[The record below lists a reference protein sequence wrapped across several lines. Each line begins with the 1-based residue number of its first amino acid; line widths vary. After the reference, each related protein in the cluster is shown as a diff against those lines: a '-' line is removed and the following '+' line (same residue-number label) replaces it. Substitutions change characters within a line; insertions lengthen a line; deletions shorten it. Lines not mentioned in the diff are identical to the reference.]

1 VGLGAILVLA
11 TDGEAGDWSAK
22 QAGAQEAWLTRPLSC
37 IEILGRTMTE
47 RIIRNLSRID
57 LDVITLLSS
66 TALPEEVLNLT
77 DEFANLKIEM
87 FCDLSS
93 AITDRVSEYRRE
105 GVENSFIVSANCYA
119 ETDLMDFFYFHRE
132 GRRRITRACDH
143 DGPLNMWVV
152 NCQKVAG
159 RSVEKLLSQT
169 VECGSAYFAAGY
181 VRRLEHVRDLRKI
194 TADSLQG
201 QCAMRA
207 CGVEIKP
214 GIWVD
219 EGADI
224 DRRARI
230 VAPAYI
236 GRRVTLREDTVVTR
250 CSSVERDCYVD
261 YGTVIEDSSILAYT
275 RVGIWLDVIQA
286 VANGNMM
293 QSLKHN
299 VVLEIPDPGVMRWNG
314 AVPEPSNDFARTQL
328 AEHDFA
334 VTRDEAPMRV
344 PDLKKES
351 PATSEAWQLRANPI
365 QG

>member
-1 VGLGAILVLA
+1 VGLGAILVLGR
-11 TDGEAGDWSAK
+11 DGDAGCWSAK
-22 QAGAQEAWLTRPLSC
+22 DVDAQEAWLTRPLPC
-37 IEILGRTMTE
+37 VEVVGRTMIE
-47 RIIRNLSRID
+47 RIIRNLCRID
-57 LDVITLLSS
+57 LDVVTLLAS

-93 AITDRVSEYRRE
+93 AITDRVSEYLRQ
-105 GVENSFIVSANCYA
+105 GVENSFVISANCYA
-119 ETDLMDFFYFHRE
+119 ETDLLDFFYFHRE
-132 GRRRITRACDH
+132 GKKKITRACDH

-152 NCQKVAG
+152 DCKKMAG
-159 RSVEKLLSQT
+159 RSVENLLQT
-169 VECGSAYFAAGY
+169 EECGSAYFAAGY
-181 VRRLEHVRDLRKI
+181 IRRLEHARDLRKI

-201 QCAMRA
+201 QCAMRP
-207 CGVEIKP
+207 CGVEIRP
-214 GIWVD
+214 GVWVD
-219 EGADI
+219 EGADV

-236 GRRVTLREDTVVTR
+236 GRGVTLREDTLVTR
-250 CSSVERDCYVD
+250 CSSVERECYID
-261 YGTVIEDSSILAYT
+261 YGTVVEDSSILAYT

-286 VANGNMM
+286 VASGNMM

-314 AVPEPSNDFARTQL
+314 AVPETSKDFERSPF

-334 VTRDEAPMRV
+334 VTHDKAPMRV

-351 PATSEAWQLRANPI
+351 PATSEAWQLGANPI